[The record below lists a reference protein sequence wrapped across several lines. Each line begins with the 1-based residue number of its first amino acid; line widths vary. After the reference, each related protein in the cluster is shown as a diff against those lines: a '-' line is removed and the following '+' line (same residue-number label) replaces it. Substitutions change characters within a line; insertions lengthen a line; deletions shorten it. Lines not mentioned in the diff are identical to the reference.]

1 MVEFGMAPATA
12 IGTATSRAA
21 EMLGMEGKIGTI
33 APGAYADIVAV
44 AGDPLQD
51 VKVLERIHFVM
62 KDGRVH
68 RNGPK

>member
-1 MVEFGMAPATA
+1 
-12 IGTATSRAA
+12 
-21 EMLGMEGKIGTI
+21 
-33 APGAYADIVAV
+33 
-44 AGDPLQD
+44 LQD